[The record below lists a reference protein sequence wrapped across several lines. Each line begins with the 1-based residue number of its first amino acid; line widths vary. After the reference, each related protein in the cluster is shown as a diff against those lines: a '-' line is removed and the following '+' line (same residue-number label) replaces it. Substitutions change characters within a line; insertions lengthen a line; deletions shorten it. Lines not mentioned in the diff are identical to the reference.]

1 MRFNTDKLNSKIQL
15 DELEIQLHLG
25 VSEEERAKT
34 QSVWIS
40 LTFEF
45 CALPESTSSDLI
57 SETVNYSSLSKLLK
71 KEFNGSNI
79 KTIEYMG
86 FRAFNLVSEEID
98 QVGRLTLS
106 IRKFPTISGL
116 KGGTLFKLS
125 GDLN

>member
-45 CALPESTSSDLI
+45 FALPESTSSDMI
-57 SETVNYSSLSKLLK
+57 SGTVNYSSLSKLLK
-71 KEFNGSNI
+71 SEFNGSNI

-86 FRAFNLVSEEID
+86 FRAFNLVSENID
-98 QVGRLTLS
+98 QAGRLTLS
-106 IRKFPTISGL
+106 IRKFPSISGL
-116 KGGTLFKLS
+116 KGGALFELS
-125 GDLN
+125 GDIN

>member
-25 VSEEERAKT
+25 VSEEERAKI
-34 QSVWIS
+34 QSVWVS

-45 CALPESTSSDLI
+45 FTLPESTSSDLI

-71 KEFNGSNI
+71 SEFNGSSI

-86 FRAFNLVSEEID
+86 FKAFKLVSEDID

-106 IRKFPTISGL
+106 IRKFPSISGL
-116 KGGTLFKLS
+116 KGGALFELS
-125 GDLN
+125 GDIN

>member
-25 VSEEERAKT
+25 VSEEERAKI

-45 CALPESTSSDLI
+45 LALPESTSSDLI
-57 SETVNYSSLSKLLK
+57 SGTVNYSSLSKLLK
-71 KEFNGSNI
+71 SEFNGSNI

-86 FRAFNLVSEEID
+86 FRAFNLVSQDID

-106 IRKFPTISGL
+106 IRKFPSISGL
-116 KGGTLFKLS
+116 KGGALFELS
-125 GDLN
+125 GDIN

>member
-1 MRFNTDKLNSKIQL
+1 MRFNTDKLSSKIQL

-45 CALPESTSSDLI
+45 FALPESTSSDQI
-57 SETVNYSSLSKLLK
+57 TGTVNYSSLSKLLK
-71 KEFNGSNI
+71 SEFNGSNI

-86 FRAFNLVSEEID
+86 FRAFN
-98 QVGRLTLS
+98 
-106 IRKFPTISGL
+106 F
-116 KGGTLFKLS
+116 
-125 GDLN
+125 NACA

>member
-25 VSEEERAKT
+25 VSEEERTKI
-34 QSVWIS
+34 QSVWVS

-45 CALPESTSSDLI
+45 FTLPESTSSDLI

-71 KEFNGSNI
+71 NEFNGSNI

-86 FRAFNLVSEEID
+86 FRAFKLVAEDID
-98 QVGRLTLS
+98 QIGRLTLS
-106 IRKFPTISGL
+106 IRKFPSISGL
-116 KGGTLFKLS
+116 KGGALFELS
-125 GDLN
+125 GDIN

>member
-25 VSEEERAKT
+25 VSEEERAKI
-34 QSVWIS
+34 QSVWVS

-45 CALPESTSSDLI
+45 FTLPESTSSDLI

-71 KEFNGSNI
+71 SEFNGSNI

-86 FRAFNLVSEEID
+86 FRAFKLVSEDID
-98 QVGRLTLS
+98 QIGRLTLS
-106 IRKFPTISGL
+106 IRKFPSISGL
-116 KGGTLFKLS
+116 KGGALFELS
-125 GDLN
+125 GDIN

>member
-1 MRFNTDKLNSKIQL
+1 MRFNTDKISSKIQL

-25 VSEEERAKT
+25 VSEEEREKP

-45 CALPESTSSDLI
+45 LALPESTSSALI
-57 SETVNYSSLSKLLK
+57 SGTVNYSSLSKLLK
-71 KEFNGSNI
+71 SEFNGSNI

-98 QVGRLTLS
+98 RVGRLTLS
-106 IRKFPTISGL
+106 IRKFPSISGL
-116 KGGTLFKLS
+116 KGGALFELS
-125 GDLN
+125 GDIN

>member
-25 VSEEERAKT
+25 VSEEERAKI
-34 QSVWIS
+34 QSVWVS

-45 CALPESTSSDLI
+45 FTLPESTSSDLI

-71 KEFNGSNI
+71 SEFNGSNI

-86 FRAFNLVSEEID
+86 FRAFNLVSEDID

-106 IRKFPTISGL
+106 IKKFPSISGL
-116 KGGTLFKLS
+116 KGGALFELS
-125 GDLN
+125 GDIN

>member
-25 VSEEERAKT
+25 VSEEERAKI
-34 QSVWIS
+34 QSVWVS

-45 CALPESTSSDLI
+45 FTLPESTSSDLI

-71 KEFNGSNI
+71 REFNGSNI

-86 FRAFNLVSEEID
+86 FRAFKLVSEDID

-106 IRKFPTISGL
+106 IRKFPSISGL
-116 KGGTLFKLS
+116 KGGALFELS
-125 GDLN
+125 GDIN

>member
-25 VSEEERAKT
+25 VSEEEREKP

-45 CALPESTSSDLI
+45 FALPESTSSDLI
-57 SETVNYSSLSKLLK
+57 SGTVNYSSLSKLLK
-71 KEFNGSNI
+71 NEFSGTNI

-86 FRAFNLVSEEID
+86 FRAFNLVSEDID
-98 QVGRLTLS
+98 QAGRLTLS
-106 IRKFPTISGL
+106 IRKFPSISGL
-116 KGGTLFKLS
+116 KGGALFELS
-125 GDLN
+125 GDIN

>member
-25 VSEEERAKT
+25 VSEEERAKI

-45 CALPESTSSDLI
+45 FALPESTSSDMI
-57 SETVNYSSLSKLLK
+57 SGTVNYSSLSKLLK
-71 KEFNGSNI
+71 NEFSRSNI

-86 FRAFNLVSEEID
+86 FRAFNLVSEDID
-98 QVGRLTLS
+98 QAGRLTLS
-106 IRKFPTISGL
+106 IRKFPSISGL
-116 KGGTLFKLS
+116 KGGALFELS
-125 GDLN
+125 GDIN

>member
-25 VSEEERAKT
+25 VSEEEREKT

-45 CALPESTSSDLI
+45 FALPESTSSDMI
-57 SETVNYSSLSKLLK
+57 SGTVNYSSLSKLLK
-71 KEFNGSNI
+71 SEFNGSNI

-106 IRKFPTISGL
+106 IRKFPSISGL
-116 KGGTLFKLS
+116 KGGALFELS
-125 GDLN
+125 GDIN

>member
-25 VSEEERAKT
+25 VSEEEREKT

-45 CALPESTSSDLI
+45 FALPESTSSDLI
-57 SETVNYSSLSKLLK
+57 SGTINYSSLSKLLK
-71 KEFNGSNI
+71 SEFNGSNI

-86 FRAFNLVSEEID
+86 FRAFNLVSEDID

-106 IRKFPTISGL
+106 IRKFPSISGL
-116 KGGTLFKLS
+116 KGGALFELS
-125 GDLN
+125 GDIN

>member
-25 VSEEERAKT
+25 VSEEEREKT

-45 CALPESTSSDLI
+45 FALPESTSSDLI
-57 SETVNYSSLSKLLK
+57 SGTVNYSSLSKLLK
-71 KEFNGSNI
+71 SEFNGGNI

-86 FRAFNLVSEEID
+86 FRAFSLVSEEID

-116 KGGTLFKLS
+116 KGGALFELS
-125 GDLN
+125 GDIN

>member
-1 MRFNTDKLNSKIQL
+1 MRFNTDKQNSKIQL

-25 VSEEERAKT
+25 VSEEERAKI

-45 CALPESTSSDLI
+45 LALPGSTSSDLI

-71 KEFNGSNI
+71 SEFNGSNI

-86 FRAFNLVSEEID
+86 FRAFNLVSQDID
-98 QVGRLTLS
+98 QAGRLTLS
-106 IRKFPTISGL
+106 IRKFPSISGL
-116 KGGTLFKLS
+116 KGGALFELS
-125 GDLN
+125 GDIN